1 MPRNNHQL
9 TGREPRLGGQQAV
22 HLTGMEPA
30 LGRDFAPLYGEFR
43 VRGLE
48 APSVVGRRRPLVVS
62 ADYDPDTSHLIELIA
77 GSNGYEVR
85 TTDSGLECRRL
96 VAALLPDVLVLNIRL
111 PGIGGLELI
120 RQIRESDQEKVRAL
134 PILVMDVL
142 SNPRDVMNA
151 FEAGA
156 DDYLEMPYDVLV
168 MLRSWRRVTSL
179 TRRPEPLTA
188 LLNEDAKI
196 RQVALSYLLNY
207 RPEGLVKGLVDLL
220 WMVSPD
226 VNLQIRWALRQLGTP
241 EALNAL
247 MTYKSGSALVD

>member
-1 MPRNNHQL
+1 MPRNNNHL
-9 TGREPRLGGQQAV
+9 TGREPLLGGQHSV

-48 APSVVGRRRPLVVS
+48 APGVIGRRRPMVVS

-85 TTDSGLECRRL
+85 TTDSGLECFRM
-96 VAALLPDVLVLNIRL
+96 VEALLPDVLVLNIRL

-120 RQIRESDQEKVRAL
+120 RQLRQSTQERVRRL

-156 DDYLEMPYDVLV
+156 DDYLEMPYDVQV
-168 MLRSWRRVTSL
+168 MLRSWRRVTGHA
-179 TRRPEPLTA
+179 RRPEPLTA

-196 RQVALSYLLNY
+196 RQVALSYLLNE
-207 RPEGLVKGLVDLL
+207 RPEGLVQGLIDLL
-220 WMVSPD
+220 WIVSPD

-241 EALNAL
+241 DALAAL
-247 MTYKSGSALVD
+247 MVYKSGSPPMD